1 MERLAFHRLSKL
13 QYFAL
18 MLLNRK
24 GPLMMSE
31 LASIMQVSKQQLTP
45 LVDRLMAQSL
55 VERYPDPQDRRVI
68 RIGCSQAGKDIMD
81 EMKKQNRE
89 ALATKLSVLPDH
101 ELQELDM
108 MILRVREILENVERI
123 SALKDIQRG

>member
-1 MERLAFHRLSKL
+1 MERLAFDRLSKL
-13 QYFAL
+13 QFFAL

-31 LASIMQVSKQQLTP
+31 LASVMQVSKQQLTP
-45 LVDRLMAQSL
+45 LVDRLMAQNL

-68 RIGCSQAGKDIMD
+68 RIGCSQAGKDILD

-89 ALATKLSVLPDH
+89 ALAAKLSILPDQ

-108 MILRVREILENVERI
+108 MILRVREILENAERI
-123 SALKDIQRG
+123 SALKDIQKG